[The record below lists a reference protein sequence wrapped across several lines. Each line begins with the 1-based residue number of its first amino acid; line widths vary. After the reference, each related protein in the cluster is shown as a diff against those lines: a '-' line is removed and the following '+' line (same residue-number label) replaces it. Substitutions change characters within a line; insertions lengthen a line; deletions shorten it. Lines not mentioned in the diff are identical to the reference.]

1 MPVDFDIDDEVDKL
15 HGKVSMLKQ
24 MTGAIHDESNIR
36 GKLIDQLEQ
45 SMASAGSAM
54 KDAKRKID
62 KAFKHSGSGPLVVLV
77 FFCLFVFLGF
87 YVLYKMGKFIRF
99 FTG

>member
-1 MPVDFDIDDEVDKL
+1 MPTDFDMDDEVDKL
-15 HGKVSMLKQ
+15 HGKVSLLKQ
-24 MTGAIHDESNIR
+24 MTGAIHDESNVR
-36 GKLIDQLEQ
+36 GRLIDQLEQ
-45 SMASAGSAM
+45 TMSSAGSAM

-62 KAFKHSGSGPLVVLV
+62 KAFKRSGGGHLAAVV
-77 FFCLFVFLGF
+77 FFCLFVFLAF

>member
-36 GKLIDQLEQ
+36 GKLIDKLEQ

-62 KAFKHSGSGPLVVLV
+62 KAFKHSGSGH
-77 FFCLFVFLGF
+77 LG
-87 YVLYKMGKFIRF
+87 KACAKKGMNEAP
-99 FTG
+99 TSATWTS